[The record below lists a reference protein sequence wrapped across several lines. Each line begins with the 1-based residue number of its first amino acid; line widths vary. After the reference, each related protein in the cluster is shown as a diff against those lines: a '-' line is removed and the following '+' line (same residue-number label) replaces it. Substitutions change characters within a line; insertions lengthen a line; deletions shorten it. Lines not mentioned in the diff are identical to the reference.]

1 MNLHLVTRCGRYGKC
16 HGEPFL
22 RRRSSN
28 EPMDTPRR
36 YYETEEQ
43 YQEGQRASTA
53 AWEQWKRERFGDA
66 DISRT
71 PWFEL
76 VDRKLREINS
86 LIQSS
91 DDDEFRLGLQEL
103 RDRVSASEHAN
114 SSLVRVNSSPSKD
127 ERWRWLQEVRKAPP
141 VLAIILNY
149 LESDTRRDEGKEKLF
164 DLCDDVVASQTIR
177 GPTISR
183 HIQDFVAPAHP
194 EGQAEKGYERTET
207 QIALS
212 QLGHLV
218 PPPGPAAEPTR
229 QSNTSSRFTSTNHA
243 KQASGAPSVESYY
256 SARTNPRASVSLVAP
271 PRPFERRIAT
281 HKLSREN
288 SIQRPPTGVGVHDFA
303 VGAEN
308 QESARPQRPR
318 RPPQK
323 ITAPASVSPQTA
335 LYIAGGGTKPPIYIS
350 PSKFFPP
357 EHGDEH
363 GIERPPAY
371 KTEAPSVPPAANFM
385 PRDALGEDAH
395 DIRME
400 GRRDQIGW

>member
-1 MNLHLVTRCGRYGKC
+1 M
-16 HGEPFL
+16 
-22 RRRSSN
+22 
-28 EPMDTPRR
+28 
-36 YYETEEQ
+36 
-43 YQEGQRASTA
+43 
-53 AWEQWKRERFGDA
+53 
-66 DISRT
+66 
-71 PWFEL
+71 
-76 VDRKLREINS
+76 DRKLREINS

-91 DDDEFRLGLQEL
+91 DDDEFCLGLQEL

-141 VLAIILNY
+141 VLAIILNC

-177 GPTISR
+177 GPTISH

-194 EGQAEKGYERTET
+194 EGQAEKGYEKTDT

-218 PPPGPAAEPTR
+218 PPPGPAADPTR
-229 QSNTSSRFTSTNHA
+229 QSNTSSRLTSTNHA

-256 SARTNPRASVSLVAP
+256 SNRTNPRASVSLVAP
-271 PRPFERRIAT
+271 PRPFERRIAR
-281 HKLSREN
+281 LSRAN
-288 SIQRPPTGVGVHDFA
+288 SIQRPPTGVGVHDFV

-323 ITAPASVSPQTA
+323 ITAPASASPQTA

-400 GRRDQIGW
+400 GRRDQIGWGQTCDTNSIPEGHNDIGGGSGTEQRRYSQR

>member
-1 MNLHLVTRCGRYGKC
+1 VK
-16 HGEPFL
+16 
-22 RRRSSN
+22 
-28 EPMDTPRR
+28 
-36 YYETEEQ
+36 
-43 YQEGQRASTA
+43 
-53 AWEQWKRERFGDA
+53 FGDA

-86 LIQSS
+86 LVQSS
-91 DDDEFRLGLQEL
+91 DSDEFGLGLQEL

-114 SSLVRVNSSPSKD
+114 SSLVHVNSSPSKD
-127 ERWRWLQEVRKAPP
+127 ERWKLLQEIRKAPP
-141 VLAIILNY
+141 VLAIILNC

-164 DLCDDVVASQTIR
+164 DLCDDVAVSQTIK
-177 GPTISR
+177 GPTIS
-183 HIQDFVAPAHP
+183 HHTQDFVAPAYP
-194 EGQAEKGYERTET
+194 EGQAETGYERTDT

-218 PPPGPAAEPTR
+218 PPPSPAAEPTR
-229 QSNTSSRFTSTNHA
+229 QSNTSSRLTSANHA
-243 KQASGAPSVESYY
+243 KQASGAPSVEYFY
-256 SARTNPRASVSLVAP
+256 L
-271 PRPFERRIAT
+271 ERRIAT
-281 HKLSREN
+281 HRLSREN
-288 SIQRPPTGVGVHDFA
+288 SIQRPP

-318 RPPQK
+318 RPPQQ
-323 ITAPASVSPQTA
+323 ITAPASASPQTA

-363 GIERPPAY
+363 GMERPPAY

-400 GRRDQIGW
+400 GRRDQIGWGQTRDTNSTPEGQNGIGGGNGTEQRRYSQI